1 MNAVEI
7 EEAVSA
13 LALMPFERAEFPFA
27 FLAAF
32 GNKETAI
39 QRLRSGNTNQSDI
52 PGGVLQRNH
61 IHLATCD
68 IGKVRDAL
76 TALRASPKNA
86 KGKPKFVLATDGVDL
101 EAEELTTGEVI
112 ACKLSDIANHFGF
125 FLPLAGISTVAEI
138 KNNPIDIKA
147 TSRLNKLYVELLKE
161 NPDWATTEL
170 RPALNQFLVRLIF
183 CFFAEDTGIFSPA
196 GLFSSCLQQ
205 MTAAD
210 SSNTHEV
217 IAELFRAMN
226 TPTLHNNVP
235 DPRYR
240 DTANIKSWARPF
252 PYVNGNLFSS
262 STACP
267 RFSKI
272 ARSYLIRAG
281 ELDWKQINP
290 DIFGSMI
297 QAVADDDERGE
308 LGMHYTS
315 VPNILKVLDPLF
327 LDDLREEL
335 DKAEANPR
343 KLLNLRKRIA
353 NIRVFDPACGS
364 GNFLVIAY
372 IKMREI
378 EAEIVKRRD
387 ERGDPQAQKSWI
399 KLTNFFGIEIKS
411 FAAEVA
417 RLSLLIAEFQCNV
430 RLIGQRE
437 ACLDVLPLH
446 ETGRIKTGNALR
458 EDWLEVCPPPQK
470 LSAIEE
476 DLGGPT
482 GRLSLDA
489 KEPEIETYICG
500 NPPYKGTK
508 NQSTSQKQEIAAIFD
523 QFTNSYG
530 SLDYVACWFM
540 QAALFGQSADTK
552 FAFVTTNSICQGG
565 QVPVLWPLIY
575 SRGFRIQFA
584 FDSFKWSNLATNK
597 AGVTVSVIGLN
608 KAPLRKERKLYSVDK
623 NGALSA
629 KIVPNINA
637 YLIPTE
643 DIIIRKRSRAFSPLH
658 PMDLGNAPYDGGH
671 LILSESE
678 IESLSLSQRD
688 IQRFVRPL
696 LGSQEIISGNT
707 RYCIWIE
714 DRDLTDALTVPAL
727 LTRIERVREFRVNSK
742 DAGTRAMANRSH
754 QFREM
759 NAAHNTTIAVPL
771 VSSESRPYLTPAL
784 RYGPCSMT
792 NKSYALYDAPI
803 WNFAVLSSR
812 LHLTWIAAV
821 CGKLETRLSYSNKMG
836 WNTFPVPLLTESQKA
851 DLSRCAEDI
860 LLAREH
866 HWPATIADMY
876 DPDRV
881 DQEFPLVR
889 QAHEKND
896 ETLER
901 IYVGRR
907 FKNDTERLE
916 KLFDM
921 YTKMT
926 AAEAAKAPNKNGGKS
941 KPPEESPAS

>member
-13 LALMPFERAEFPFA
+13 LALAPFERAEFPFA

-68 IGKVRDAL
+68 PGHVGDTL
-76 TALRASPKNA
+76 TALRASPRNA
-86 KGKPKFVLATDGVDL
+86 KGKPKFVLATDGIDL
-101 EAEELTTGEVI
+101 EAEELATGEVV
-112 ACKLSDIANHFGF
+112 ACKLPDLHNYFGF
-125 FLPLAGISTVAEI
+125 FLSLAGISTVAEI

-161 NPDWATTEL
+161 NPDWGVADRRQE
-170 RPALNQFLVRLIF
+170 LNQFMARLIF
-183 CFFAEDTGIFSPA
+183 CFFAEDTGIFNYQGMFTA
-196 GLFSSCLQQ
+196 CIKQ
-205 MTAAD
+205 MTTAD

-217 IAELFRAMN
+217 IAELFRVM
-226 TPTLHNNVP
+226 
-235 DPRYR
+235 
-240 DTANIKSWARPF
+240 DTKPEDRAGKRLPAWAKEF
-252 PYVNGNLFSS
+252 PYVNGGLFTHKVDS
-262 STACP
+262 P

-272 ARSYLIRAG
+272 ARAYLIRAG

-335 DKAEANPR
+335 EKAEDNSR

-378 EAEIVKRRD
+378 EAEIVKRRG
-387 ERGDPQAQKSWI
+387 EHGDMFTQKSWI

-437 ACLDVLPLH
+437 ACLEVLPLNDS
-446 ETGRIKTGNALR
+446 GKIVTGNALR
-458 EDWLEVCPPPQK
+458 LDWLEVCPPPEK
-470 LSAIEE
+470 PGAVEE

-482 GRLSLDA
+482 GRMALDA
-489 KEPEIETYICG
+489 KEPEVETYICG
-500 NPPYKGTK
+500 NPPYKGNSQQTHAQK
-508 NQSTSQKQEIAAIFD
+508 EDMHKAVAQTVTGWKTLDYICGWFLKALNYAVRVTSKVAFVS
-523 QFTNSYG
+523 TNS
-530 SLDYVACWFM
+530 V
-540 QAALFGQSADTK
+540 
-552 FAFVTTNSICQGG
+552 CQGQ
-565 QVPVLWPLIY
+565 QVSALWPNIFG
-575 SRGFRIQFA
+575 SDFEIFFA
-584 FDSFKWSNLATNK
+584 HTSFKWKNLAKHN
-597 AGVTVSVIGLN
+597 AGVTVVVIGL
-608 KAPLRKERKLYSVDK
+608 S
-623 NGALSA
+623 
-629 KIVPNINA
+629 
-637 YLIPTE
+637 
-643 DIIIRKRSRAFSPLH
+643 KRSAADKRLFSLDENDQTPIVRTVAHINGYLVPARNVVVQKRAKTPSDRAEMLR
-658 PMDLGNAPYDGGH
+658 GNMPYDGGNLLLSPYELEQLH
-671 LILSESE
+671 LSSK
-678 IESLSLSQRD
+678 QRALF
-688 IQRFVRPL
+688 IKRIF
-696 LGSQEIISGNT
+696 GSQEFIRGQE

-714 DRDLTDALTVPAL
+714 DNKLPEAKATADFSR
-727 LTRIERVREFRVNSK
+727 RIEQVREMRTASP
-742 DAGTRAMANRSH
+742 DAGANAIADAAHR
-754 QFREM
+754 FREM
-759 NAAHNTTIAVPL
+759 NCASSHTLAMPR
-771 VSSESRPYLTPAL
+771 VSSENRYYLPIGLLPQGAVITDL
-784 RYGPCSMT
+784 NFG
-792 NKSYALYDAPI
+792 LYDAPL
-803 WNFAVLSSR
+803 WNMALIASK
-812 LHLTWIAAV
+812 LHLVWIATV
-821 CGKLETRLSYSNKMG
+821 CGKLETRYRYSNTLG
-836 WNTFPVPLLTESQKA
+836 WNTFPVPPLTENQKA
-851 DLSRCAEDI
+851 DLTRCAEDI

-866 HWPATIADMY
+866 YWPATIADMY
-876 DPDRV
+876 DPERMDS
-881 DQEFPLVR
+881 EFPLVR
-889 QAHEKND
+889 AAHEKND

-901 IYVGRR
+901 IYIGRR

-926 AAEAAKAPNKNGGKS
+926 AAEATKKPGRKS
-941 KPPEESPAS
+941 KASDESPTA